1 MNVGIDLGTS
11 NSLISYWQEGAVTLV
26 PNEFSNTITPSV
38 VGIDDNGDVLVGEI
52 AKERLLSH
60 PHLTVS
66 TFKQFM
72 GTEKRYHLGE
82 LTFSPIELSALVLKK
97 LKLNAESYIGE
108 AVTEATIS
116 VPAYFNNM
124 QREATI
130 EAARLAG
137 LKVTNLL
144 SEPTAAAIAYGLHKD
159 LDQTILVC
167 DVGGGTYDVSLMELF
182 EGIMQVESISGDNF
196 LGGEDFTKVIVT
208 DIIKQCELSEATLTN
223 QERSLIYE
231 KAESAKRS
239 LEESGEITL
248 KFRIK
253 QDYSYSLTLNHYE
266 ELCDSLLNRMKK
278 PLVRVL
284 RDGGL
289 SLDEIDK
296 VILVGGATKSVVIRR
311 FITKLFKIFPFVSLE
326 PDEAIAIGAGIQA
339 SMRSGEILQEEMMLT
354 DVCSHT
360 MGTEIVKETPTGF
373 ISGIYQPIIERNSPI
388 PVSRELPFSTIVD
401 NQTELLFGIYQGEH
415 SRVEDNLKIG
425 EVCIQLPKVPKGH
438 VVTCRFTYDV
448 NGILEVI
455 VKDQKYNKSE
465 RLVIEEKPGS
475 LSQQELVAALK
486 KLDHLKVHPK
496 DREINR
502 LLLAKLDS
510 LYVEHQGII
519 REQVSQMSVSFE
531 FVLDKQD
538 DKKIRK
544 MQKEVTQFI
553 ESISQQTFHDW
564 FD

>member
-26 PNEFSNTITPSV
+26 PNEFSKTITPSV
-38 VGIDDNGDVLVGEI
+38 VGIDDNGEVVVGEI

-60 PHLTVS
+60 PNLTAS

-72 GTEKRYHLGE
+72 GTEKLYHLGD
-82 LTFSPIELSALVLKK
+82 LSFSPIELSALVLKK
-97 LKLNAESYIGE
+97 LKLNAEAHIGD
-108 AVTEATIS
+108 AVTEAVIS
-116 VPAYFNNM
+116 VPAYFNNL

-137 LKVTNLL
+137 LKVTSLL
-144 SEPTAAAIAYGLHKD
+144 SEPTAAAIAYGLHKE

-167 DVGGGTYDVSLMELF
+167 DLGGGTYDVSLMELF

-196 LGGEDFTKVIVT
+196 LGGEDFTKVIVA
-208 DIIKQCELSEATLTN
+208 DIMAQCQLTESDLTN
-223 QERSLIYE
+223 QQWSLIYE

-239 LEESGEITL
+239 LEERGVVTVN
-248 KFRIK
+248 FRIN
-253 QDYSYSLTLNHYE
+253 QDHCYSLSLEHYE
-266 ELCDSLLNRMKK
+266 TLCEPLLNRMKK

-289 SLDEIDK
+289 SLEEIDK
-296 VILVGGATKSVVIRR
+296 VILVGGATKSVVIRK

-326 PDEAIAIGAGIQA
+326 PDEAIAIGAGVQA
-339 SMRSGEILQEEMMLT
+339 SMRSGDILQEEMMLT

-373 ISGIYQPIIERNSPI
+373 ISGIYQPIIERNSAIPI
-388 PVSRELPFSTIVD
+388 SRELPFSTIVD

-425 EVCIQLPKVPKGH
+425 EVRIKIPKGPKGH
-438 VVTCRFTYDV
+438 LVTCRFTYDI

-455 VKDQKYNKSE
+455 VTDHKHDKTE
-465 RLVIEEKPGS
+465 RLIIEEKPGS

-486 KLDHLKVHPK
+486 KLDYLKVHPK

-510 LYVEHQGII
+510 LYVEHQGDL
-519 REQVSQMSVSFE
+519 REQISRLSVSFE

-544 MQKEVTQFI
+544 MQQEVTQFI
-553 ESISQQTFHDW
+553 ENISQHQFDW